1 MPSTPAPAS
10 VKLPPRPPTH
20 ALSPSPHDPLSRLRC
35 ASLMESSSPWLLS
48 QTLGMYGLG
57 GPTQW
62 PTPFDTLRHPIT
74 TPAPFLIQAR
84 TAGLR
89 RRRHRRSASPVRT
102 RTRHTALARACCT
115 CMCSIE
121 DDAQHTLPTES
132 TVDKRIHPKTLVL
145 ILSPRCMQHR
155 AAPRVATVLMMP
167 RCVAAGCGST

>member
-10 VKLPPRPPTH
+10 VGCRCARPRTPTH

-84 TAGLR
+84 TARAAPAPPSTLGLSGA
-89 RRRHRRSASPVRT
+89 HQNPPHSAS
-102 RTRHTALARACCT
+102 T

-155 AAPRVATVLMMP
+155 AAPHVTTVLMMP